1 MEIRIQ
7 SGAGQKALEFTYK
20 LSDLALG
27 RLTDPMNPENESP
40 SADRFACVVAAETPH
55 VEA

>member
-27 RLTDPMNPENESP
+27 RLTDPMNPESESP